1 MLYVCMRRNS
11 LTLTIEEL
19 VVAAGFG
26 FSNDALQP
34 PVRNLDV
41 EALI

>member
-1 MLYVCMRRNS
+1 MLYVCMRRS

-26 FSNDALQP
+26 LSNDALQS
-34 PVRNLDV
+34 PVRDLDV

>member
-1 MLYVCMRRNS
+1 MRRNN

-26 FSNDALQP
+26 FPNYALQP
-34 PVRNLDV
+34 PVRDLNV